1 MNKLIYMNKKDE
13 IIYLA
18 IPYTWNAMEAFY
30 VANKVAGRLMKE
42 GYIVFSPIS
51 HSHPI
56 AEHLG
61 QKIQFSHDFWIRQ
74 DLPILR
80 KSDKVIFIVVGDD
93 GMKRIEESKG
103 CQSEKAEA
111 IKCNIP
117 IEYVKFNLN
126 FK

>member
-1 MNKLIYMNKKDE
+1 MSKKDE

-18 IPYTWNAMEAFY
+18 IPYTWNAIESFN
-30 VANKVAGRLMKE
+30 VANEIAGRLMKE

-56 AEHLG
+56 SQHLG
-61 QKIQFSHDFWIRQ
+61 QDIQFDHNFWINQ

-80 KSDKVIFIVVGDD
+80 KCSKVIFIVVGDY
-93 GMKRIEESKG
+93 GMKRIDESKG

-111 IKCNIP
+111 IKYNIP
-117 IEYVKFNLN
+117 IEYIRYDF
-126 FK
+126 

>member
-1 MNKLIYMNKKDE
+1 MSKKDE

-18 IPYTWNAMEAFY
+18 IPYTWNAIESFN
-30 VANKVAGRLMKE
+30 VANEIAGRLMKE

-56 AEHLG
+56 SQHLG
-61 QKIQFSHDFWIRQ
+61 QDIQFDHNFWINQ

-80 KSDKVIFIVVGDD
+80 KCSKVIFIVVGDY
-93 GMKRIEESKG
+93 GMKRIDESKG

-117 IEYVKFNLN
+117 IEYIRYDF
-126 FK
+126 

>member
-1 MNKLIYMNKKDE
+1 MNKKDE

-18 IPYTWNAMEAFY
+18 IPYTWNAIESFD
-30 VANKVAGRLMKE
+30 VVNKVAGDLMKR

-56 AEHLG
+56 SQHLG
-61 QKIQFSHDFWIRQ
+61 QDIQFDHDFWINQ

-80 KSDKVIFIVVGDD
+80 MCSKLIFIVVGDK
-93 GMKRIEESKG
+93 GMQRIEESRG

-117 IEYVKFNLN
+117 IHYMKYDLN
-126 FK
+126 F